1 MADDFAELRELAAD
15 LTAAPEEA
23 RPFIRKAIQVTAHK
37 IKDDWR
43 KGANRSGLHKYAADI
58 TYETKEKASEIEA
71 EIGPTIGDSGSFG
84 LVEDAGGGVKSAPQ
98 HAGRDAKEANEQDF
112 VDGLELAI
120 FDGLR
125 AAIEKG

>member
-23 RPFIRKAIQVTAHK
+23 RPFIRKAVQVTAHK

-43 KGANRSGLHKYAADI
+43 KGADRSGLHKYAADI
-58 TYETKEKASEIEA
+58 TYETEEKRASIEA

-84 LVEDAGGGVKSAPQ
+84 LVEDAGGGVKSSPQ
-98 HAGRDAKEANEQDF
+98 HAGRDAKEANEEDF

-120 FDGLR
+120 YDGLR

>member
-1 MADDFAELRELAAD
+1 MTDDFAELRELAAD

-23 RPFIRKAIQVTAHK
+23 RPFIRKAVQVTAHK

-43 KGANRSGLHKYAADI
+43 KGADRSGLHKYAADI
-58 TYETKEKASEIEA
+58 TYETAEKASEIEG

-98 HAGRDAKEANEQDF
+98 HAGRDAMEANEGDF

-125 AAIEKG
+125 AAVEKG

>member
-23 RPFIRKAIQVTAHK
+23 RPFIRKAVQVTAHK

-43 KGANRSGLHKYAADI
+43 KGADRSGLHKYAADI
-58 TYETKEKASEIEA
+58 TYETEEKASEIEA

-98 HAGRDAKEANEQDF
+98 HAGRDAMEANEGDF
-112 VDGLELAI
+112 VDGLEFAL
-120 FDGLR
+120 FDGLKK
-125 AAIEKG
+125 AVGG